1 MSCQP
6 VYLSPYRESGILSW
20 IDHIRQFSSFYQ
32 EFLTGSV
39 KYQASAGSPI
49 NYSAKRV
56 KDRSNAKIGEITA
69 IDHDGITYNI
79 LMSAGI
85 LHVETGGIRAPIISA
100 PAKFSKAKKTA
111 FLKAVVRT
119 LMDDPENI
127 FRYIK
132 PGQVQETAPAVGP
145 ATAQA
150 SAPETVIENITLS
163 PFPGPG
169 ALDQNPVNFE
179 IERENLSDLLSEE
192 LSDMGTSEYD
202 DALLLPEFN
211 REDPEEVIKAF
222 SEPEKVTPAGWIPHL
237 RLSITEEMIR
247 A

>member
-20 IDHIRQFSSFYQ
+20 IDHIKQFSAFYQ

-39 KYQASAGSPI
+39 KYQASKGSPI

-56 KDRSNAKIGEITA
+56 KDKSRVKIGEITPVTY
-69 IDHDGITYNI
+69 DGITYNI

-85 LHVETGGIRAPIISA
+85 LHVETGGIRAPIVSA
-100 PAKFSKAKKTA
+100 PAKMTKAKKTA

-119 LMDDPENI
+119 LIDDPENI

-132 PGQVQETAPAVGP
+132 PGRVQETAPAVGP
-145 ATAQA
+145 AVVQA
-150 SAPETVIENITLS
+150 SAPETAIENITLS

-169 ALDQNPVNFE
+169 TLDQNPVNFE

-202 DALLLPEFN
+202 DISLLPEYN
-211 REDPEEVIKAF
+211 RETPEEIIKAF

-237 RLSITEEMIR
+237 KLSITEEMIR

>member
-6 VYLSPYRESGILSW
+6 VYLSPYRETGILNW

-39 KYQASAGSPI
+39 KYQASKGSPI

-56 KDRSNAKIGEITA
+56 KDRSNAKIGEITT
-69 IDHDGITYNI
+69 INHEGTIYNI
-79 LMSAGI
+79 LMSGGSI
-85 LHVETGGIRAPIISA
+85 HIETGGIMAPVISA
-100 PAKFSKAKKTA
+100 PAKMTKAKKTT

-132 PGQVQETAPAVGP
+132 PGQNRETNTVQAPA
-145 ATAQA
+145 
-150 SAPETVIENITLS
+150 
-163 PFPGPG
+163 
-169 ALDQNPVNFE
+169 
-179 IERENLSDLLSEE
+179 
-192 LSDMGTSEYD
+192 
-202 DALLLPEFN
+202 
-211 REDPEEVIKAF
+211 
-222 SEPEKVTPAGWIPHL
+222 PAGWIPHL
-237 RLSITEEMIR
+237 KLSITEEMIP